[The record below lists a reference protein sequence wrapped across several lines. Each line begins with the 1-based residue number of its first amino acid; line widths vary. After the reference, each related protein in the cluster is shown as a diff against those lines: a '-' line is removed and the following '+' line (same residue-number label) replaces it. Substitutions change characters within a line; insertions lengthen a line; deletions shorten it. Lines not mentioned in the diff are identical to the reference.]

1 MALTVEDGTCVV
13 AANAF
18 VTRNDLIA
26 YATDY
31 YPDVDVPDDESTDA
45 AIMRG
50 SQWLSTYPIW
60 DGTMTCGR
68 GLQGLAWPRAGVT
81 DCNGDSVPDDEVPVE
96 IQQATYIAALA
107 EHASP
112 GVLTPTVTP
121 GSQVK
126 RVKVDVIEQ
135 EFMTPAQQGMVG
147 KTDPVSAMRPVLTAV
162 TDLIKCM
169 ATVPDGKTVPWPW
182 VA

>member
-1 MALTVEDGTCVV
+1 MALTVEDGTCV
-13 AANAF
+13 ADADAF
-18 VTRNDLIA
+18 VDRDELIA
-26 YATDY
+26 YAVAY
-31 YPDVDVPDDESTDA
+31 YPSITVSDDETTDA
-45 AIMRG
+45 AIRRG
-50 SQWLSTYPIW
+50 SQWVSTYPIW

-81 DCNGDSVPDDEVPVE
+81 DCNGDSIPDDEVPIEVK
-96 IQQATYIAALA
+96 QASYLAALA
-107 EHASP
+107 EYATP
-112 GVLTPTVTP
+112 GILTPTVTP

-162 TDLIKCM
+162 TDLIKCI
-169 ATVPDGKTVPWPW
+169 ATVPDGLKVPWPW